1 MGVAPQSAILIYCTG
16 FSQLLSWLGH
26 IEWWEHFLRSDSWF
40 CLDVQKHRHEMKK
53 LQRATFGDISQVYMS
68 VVMNGENIWAHVELR
83 KSIFRL
89 LRGLTWQSLFLYSV
103 NVCGIKKEAGK
114 ERRNEKKGSCFINT
128 IMLLHCLWKCCGK
141 PGKIKGF
148 VLVSYLLLSAQMIL
162 ITFAVLVY
170 VAEGKTQLFSDFCLW
185 QEKYVPV

>member
-1 MGVAPQSAILIYCTG
+1 MPPHGRRSSECHTYLLHWFQSVALLIRSHRVVRALPQKWLMILLRRTKAQTRDEKTAASYIWRYFTG
-16 FSQLLSWLGH
+16 LYVCSY
-26 IEWWEHFLRSDSWF
+26 EWWKHLSSCRTEEIYFQAAAWANMTEPVF
-40 CLDVQKHRHEMKK
+40 VQCKCLWH
-53 LQRATFGDISQVYMS
+53 
-68 VVMNGENIWAHVELR
+68 
-83 KSIFRL
+83 
-89 LRGLTWQSLFLYSV
+89 
-103 NVCGIKKEAGK
+103 K